1 VLSGLTM
8 AGAVHT
14 LLAMSGILIGSVQ
27 LLRPKRGI
35 IARNWPVSAPPRI
48 PGGITQHDGAQS

>member
-1 VLSGLTM
+1 VPWGLTI
-8 AGAVHT
+8 AGAAHT
-14 LLAMSGILIGSVQ
+14 LLAMFGVLVGSIQ
-27 LLRPKRGI
+27 LWRPKRGI

>member
-1 VLSGLTM
+1 M